1 MMETFNVGIDHLN
14 DLANSL
20 QMKASSDIEQMKSKV
35 ASQKMTVEKVGNL
48 TYIYKK
54 IICLNLYII
63 RSTSD
68 IDLCLSSLLEN
79 WHWKPQMSLETSRTL
94 LTNRRN
100 YWSFLLNS
108 KKKLVFIF
116 FPD

>member
-48 TYIYKK
+48 TYKKKKSFALIYTLSDLHLTSTYVYLVYWK
-54 IICLNLYII
+54 IGTGSHKC
-63 RSTSD
+63 
-68 IDLCLSSLLEN
+68 
-79 WHWKPQMSLETSRTL
+79 HWKHPGLS
-94 LTNRRN
+94 
-100 YWSFLLNS
+100 
-108 KKKLVFIF
+108 
-116 FPD
+116 